1 MFKRGMLRNYEKH
14 PDTICVCPRCITV
27 TLRDLLHCI
36 TVTLRD
42 LSHHGNPSVSA
53 FRECNLAVRAVSEK
67 KKRDNDVENVLNF
80 SQKNVYESCRRQ
92 TFEYITACLLD

>member
-14 PDTICVCPRCITV
+14 PDTICVCPHCITVTLRDLLHCITV

-67 KKRDNDVENVLNF
+67 KKKR
-80 SQKNVYESCRRQ
+80 
-92 TFEYITACLLD
+92 